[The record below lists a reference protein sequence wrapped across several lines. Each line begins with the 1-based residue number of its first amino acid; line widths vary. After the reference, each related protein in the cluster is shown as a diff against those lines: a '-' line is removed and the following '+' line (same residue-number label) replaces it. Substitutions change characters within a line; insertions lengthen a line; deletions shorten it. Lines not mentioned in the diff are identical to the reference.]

1 MTVQLVGEVRTTLR
15 CQRSMPSEQ
24 LLCQR
29 RLWSP
34 SPQCRSIGAC
44 ERAAH
49 ELAREAGAREA
60 GVPPAPTSLC
70 ASAECRAL
78 QCACDE
84 RRPGERHACLDYIAS
99 QAAVTGRSAPSPLQG
114 RWTPWAGGPQQSRCL
129 CPAQHAGRPLGR
141 PHEGLPQPA
150 ERASAAAAG
159 QQQRRPCCCRC
170 RQHGRCFS
178 CC

>member
-1 MTVQLVGEVRTTLR
+1 MTVQPVGEKRTTLR

-34 SPQCRSIGAC
+34 SQNAVC
-44 ERAAH
+44 ERLAIGLH
-49 ELAREAGAREA
+49 MSLQERLELGRQ
-60 GVPPAPTSLC
+60 VCHQAPTSLC
-70 ASAECRAL
+70 ASAERRAL

-84 RRPGERHACLDYIAS
+84 RRPAERHACLDYIAS
-99 QAAVTGRSAPSPLQG
+99 QAAVTGRNAPSPLQG

-159 QQQRRPCCCRC
+159 QQQRRPCCCR
-170 RQHGRCFS
+170 
-178 CC
+178 